1 MATLDTS
8 KVIESAEF
16 EGKREFK
23 LPEGATVI
31 KNSHT
36 ISVREIENGFILRK
50 AYDIKWTLG
59 DDSNYEYF
67 SKEWWSKE
75 NPLKITMPKEEKSLA
90 DKLE

>member
-1 MATLDTS
+1 MATLDAN
-8 KVIESAEF
+8 KAIESANF
-16 EGKREFK
+16 ESKQNFK

-36 ISVREIENGFILRK
+36 ISIREIENGFILRK
-50 AYDIKWTLG
+50 SYDIKWKLG

-67 SKEWWSKE
+67 NKEWWSKE

-90 DKLE
+90 DKLD

>member
-8 KVIESAEF
+8 KAIESAEF

-50 AYDIKWTLG
+50 SYDIKWTLG

-90 DKLE
+90 DKLD

>member
-1 MATLDTS
+1 MSALETS
-8 KVIESAEF
+8 KAIESAEF

-23 LPEGATVI
+23 LPEGATII

-50 AYDIKWTLG
+50 SYDIKWMLG

-90 DKLE
+90 DKLD